1 MIIHLL
7 YYHTIAR
14 LNSEALAALFL
25 DNRLIIINISCVLEI
40 HAIEELERLLIFMN
54 K

>member
-14 LNSEALAALFL
+14 LNLEALAALFL
-25 DNRLIIINISCVLEI
+25 DNRLIIYKYLLCTGDLCCRGTRKTADI
-40 HAIEELERLLIFMN
+40 H